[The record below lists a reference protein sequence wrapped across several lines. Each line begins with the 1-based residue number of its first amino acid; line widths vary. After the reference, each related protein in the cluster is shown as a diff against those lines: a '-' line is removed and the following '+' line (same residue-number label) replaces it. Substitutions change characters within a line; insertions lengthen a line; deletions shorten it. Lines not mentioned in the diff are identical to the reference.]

1 MSADYAREK
10 TYLAVLTLASG
21 SAPLR
26 DRLADAY
33 ESQLRRLQVH
43 QIPWPD
49 LRQRYEDICD
59 EIAPAGGDPRDALAA
74 WPDEDVRRIAQAVV
88 DLFSSVADRQ
98 TGKN

>member
-26 DRLADAY
+26 ERLADAY
-33 ESQLRRLQVH
+33 ESQLRRLTIH
-43 QIPWPD
+43 KIPWPD
-49 LRQRYEDICD
+49 LRQQYEDICE
-59 EIAPAGGDPRDALAA
+59 EIAPSGGIPRDVLAA

-88 DLFSSVADRQ
+88 DLFSRIADRQ
-98 TGKN
+98 MI